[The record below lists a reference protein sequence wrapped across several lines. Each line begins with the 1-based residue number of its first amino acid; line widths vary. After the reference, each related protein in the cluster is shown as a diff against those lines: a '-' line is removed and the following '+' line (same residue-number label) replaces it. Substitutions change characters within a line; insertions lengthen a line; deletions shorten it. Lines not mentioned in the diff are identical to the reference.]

1 MVVYDEYQPTIADR
15 SRWTFANIM
24 ADRVASHGDRV
35 YLDVPST
42 GETYTYAKCADMA
55 ARVASGLLARGL
67 KPGDRLMFMMPNSS
81 AFMFSWMAT
90 SLAGIVQVPI
100 NTAYRG
106 AFLEH
111 QVRTTGPVMAII
123 TAEFAERLVES
134 REACQSISR
143 VFMVDESAEAE
154 RALQAAGYAV
164 ERFDALLA
172 ADKVTLPV
180 PKPTELSGIFFTSG
194 TTGLSKGVMMPQ
206 SHIFFFAD
214 SVVSMCRITDQ
225 DVHMSMGPLFHG
237 NAQFMAAYPAFIAG
251 ARYVMREKFSASNW
265 SRWLAES
272 GVTVTNFLG
281 AMMDWVWKTPPD
293 PIDSQ
298 NQLRCLFS
306 APTASS
312 IMEGFRQRFGVKE
325 FVEVFG
331 LTETSPMILSPYGMP
346 RPAGS
351 AGARS
356 TWYDIRLV
364 DPDTDEEVPVG
375 QVGELC
381 IRANYPWTTCQG
393 YYGMPEKSLEMFRNC
408 WLHTGDGLKRD
419 ENGWYFFVDRLKDAI
434 RRVGENISSYEV
446 EQAVLGHPAIAEC
459 SAVGVPADAEAGED
473 EVMVCM
479 VLVPGEKLS
488 PEEAWAWCD
497 KRLPK
502 FASPR
507 YVAFLTALPATPS
520 GKIRKAA
527 LRELKPE
534 QRHDR
539 GASLRKPRGRQA

>member
-1 MVVYDEYQPTIADR
+1 MVVYDQFKPTIADR
-15 SRWTFANIM
+15 SRWTFANVM

-42 GETYTYAKCADMA
+42 GETYTYSKTADIA
-55 ARVASGLLARGL
+55 ARVASGLAARGL
-67 KPGDRLMFMMPNSS
+67 RPGDRLMFLMPNSS
-81 AFMFSWMAT
+81 SFMFSWMAT
-90 SLAGIVQVPI
+90 SLAGFVQVPI
-100 NTAYRG
+100 NTAYSG

-111 QVRTTGPVMAII
+111 QVRTTSPSMAII
-123 TAEFAERLVES
+123 AAEFAPRLIES
-134 REACQSISR
+134 REACKSISR
-143 VFMVDESAEAE
+143 VFMVDRSEEAE
-154 RALQAAGYAV
+154 KALTAAGYAV
-164 ERFDALLA
+164 ESFETL
-172 ADKVTLPV
+172 KVSEKVQLHV
-180 PKPTELSGIFFTSG
+180 PGPTELSGIFFTSG

-206 SHIFFFAD
+206 SHLYIFAD
-214 SVVSMCRITDQ
+214 QVVSLCKLTDE

-265 SRWLAES
+265 SRWLHES

-298 NQLRCLFS
+298 NRLRVLFS

-331 LTETSPMILSPYGMP
+331 LTETSTMILAPYGVP

-351 AGARS
+351 CGAAS
-356 TWYDIRLV
+356 TWYDVRLV
-364 DPDTDEEVPVG
+364 NPDTDEEVPVG
-375 QVGELC
+375 EVGELC
-381 IRANYPWTTCQG
+381 IRAKHPWTTCQG

-419 ENGWYFFVDRLKDAI
+419 KDGWYFFVDRLKDAI
-434 RRVGENISSYEV
+434 RRGGENISSYEV

-479 VLVPGEKLS
+479 VLAPGATLT

-502 FASPR
+502 FAAPR
-507 YVAFLTALPATPS
+507 YLAFLDALPATPS

-539 GASLRKPRGRQA
+539 GPSLRKPRGQKK

>member
-1 MVVYDEYQPTIADR
+1 MFVYDQFKPTIADR
-15 SRWTFANIM
+15 SRWTFANVM
-24 ADRVASHGDRV
+24 ADRVATHGDKV

-42 GETYTYAKCADMA
+42 GEAYTYAQMADIA
-55 ARVASGLLARGL
+55 ARVASGLSARGL
-67 KPGDRLMFMMPNSS
+67 KPGDRLMFLMPNSS

-90 SLAGIVQVPI
+90 SLAGFVQVPI
-100 NTAYRG
+100 NTAYSG

-111 QVRTTGPVMAII
+111 QVRTTGPSMAII
-123 TAEFAERLVES
+123 TAEFAPRLIES

-143 VFMVDESAEAE
+143 VFMVDPSIEAE
-154 RALQAAGYAV
+154 QSLKAAGYAV
-164 ERFDALLA
+164 ESFDALKVS
-172 ADKVTLPV
+172 DKVKLHV
-180 PKPTELSGIFFTSG
+180 PGPTELSGIFFTSG

-206 SHIFFFAD
+206 SHIYIFAD
-214 SVVSMCRITDQ
+214 QVVSLCKLTDE

-265 SRWLAES
+265 SRWLHES

-281 AMMDWVWKTPPD
+281 AMMDWVWKTPSD

-298 NQLRCLFS
+298 NKLRVLFS

-312 IMEGFRQRFGVKE
+312 IMDGFRQRFGVKE

-331 LTETSPMILSPYGMP
+331 LTETSTMILSPYGVP

-351 AGARS
+351 CGAAS
-356 TWYDIRLV
+356 TWYDVRLV
-364 DPDTDEEVPVG
+364 NPETDEEVPVG
-375 QVGELC
+375 EVGELC
-381 IRANYPWTTCQG
+381 IRAKHPWTTCQG

-419 ENGWYFFVDRLKDAI
+419 KDGWYFFVDRLKDAI
-434 RRVGENISSYEV
+434 RRGGENISSYEV

-479 VLVPGEKLS
+479 VLTPGATLT

-502 FASPR
+502 FAAPR
-507 YVAFLTALPATPS
+507 YLAFLNALPATPS

-539 GASLRKPRGRQA
+539 GPSLRKPRGQKK